1 MNRIGAML
9 GEIAI
14 ARDGQEAPD
23 YLVAV
28 LVVAERASS
37 CPQSLK
43 LLGAVRRNLAAQAAS
58 MMHVFESEGKAA

>member
-23 YLVAV
+23 YLVAA

-37 CPQSLK
+37 CPKSLK
-43 LLGAVRRNLAAQAAS
+43 LLGAARSNLAAQAAS
-58 MMHVFESEGKAA
+58 LMRVFESEGKSA